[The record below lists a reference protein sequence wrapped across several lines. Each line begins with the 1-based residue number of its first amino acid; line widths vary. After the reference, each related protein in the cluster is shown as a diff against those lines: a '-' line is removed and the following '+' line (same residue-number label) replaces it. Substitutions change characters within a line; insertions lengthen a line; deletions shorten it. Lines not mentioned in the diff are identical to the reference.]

1 MRTLLVLLFAALV
14 FAQGKKKEPEE
25 PLSAFLFLEKENVK
39 HSINLTQVRAGT
51 RNADPR
57 DAIPAI
63 KKPEHAPADK
73 APWVLDNQRVIGL
86 VVNGEA
92 RAYPLYI
99 LSVHEMVD
107 DVLGGVPVAPN
118 Y

>member
-1 MRTLLVLLFAALV
+1 MRTLPVLLFAALLL
-14 FAQGKKKEPEE
+14 AQDK
-25 PLSAFLFLEKENVK
+25 PLSAFRFREDESGKRVINVK
-39 HSINLTQVRAGT
+39 HVRLGT
-51 RNADPR
+51 RKPEPR

-73 APWVLDNQRVIGL
+73 APWVLDKHRVIGL

-99 LSVHEMVD
+99 LEAHELVD

-118 Y
+118 F

>member
-1 MRTLLVLLFAALV
+1 MRVLPVLLFAAIV
-14 FAQGKKKEPEE
+14 AAEDEPEKK
-25 PLSAFLFLEKENVK
+25 PVSAFDFRKDQTVK
-39 HSINLTQVRAGT
+39 HSVKLDQLEAGT
-51 RNADPR
+51 RKEQPR

-73 APWVLDNQRVIGL
+73 APWVLDRHRVIGM
-86 VVNGEA
+86 VINGEA

-99 LSVHEMVD
+99 LEVHEMVD